1 MSMENTNE
9 EVLEETEQEELVE
22 APEQEENEQSE
33 EILAEKSKTKVKEGE
48 LPPALQKAID
58 KKKGKDDDDDDDDED
73 DDDEEED
80 ESVKKEEFK
89 IPLTKAG
96 MIKAL
101 FDRVSSMKKE
111 EVSTKWK
118 DLMGVAEASL
128 SVDDLG
134 GPTPSGPDDAD
145 PKTGD
150 PQPGKKKK
158 KIKVDIPKIDVK
170 EDIEALVQGEELSEE
185 FKTKAAT
192 IFEAAVHQKV
202 MEIATKKTE
211 DLEKEYQTNLQE
223 EIISFRDEL
232 TDKVDGYLNY
242 VVEEWMKEN
251 ELALE
256 GSLKGE
262 ITEEFIGGL
271 KDLFTEHYIE
281 VPDEKV
287 DIVESLYDKVEEL
300 EEKLNSQIEDNV
312 KTKDELNEYR
322 KDKILEEVCE
332 DLADT
337 QSEKMKT
344 LVDGVSYEDD
354 ADNFENKVK
363 TIKENYFPNQTKQ
376 DENVEQESDG
386 SEVEETPEMNTIMEA
401 YSKAIA
407 RK

>member
-1 MSMENTNE
+1 MSMENTNKE

-22 APEQEENEQSE
+22 APEQEENEQ
-33 EILAEKSKTKVKEGE
+33 AEVKEGE

-58 KKKGKDDDDDDDDED
+58 KKKGKDDDEDDDDED

-80 ESVKKEEFK
+80 ESVKKEELK
-89 IPLTKAG
+89 IPTTKAG

-101 FDRVSSMKKE
+101 FDKVNGMKKE
-111 EVSTKWK
+111 EVSARWK
-118 DLMGVAEASL
+118 NLMSVTEV

-158 KIKVDIPKIDVK
+158 KIKVVVPEINVK

-185 FKTKAAT
+185 FKAKAAT

-202 MEIATKKTE
+202 MEIATEKIDE
-211 DLEKEYQTNLQE
+211 LEKEYQTNLQE
-223 EIISFRDEL
+223 EIVSFRDEL

-251 ELALE
+251 ELVLE
-256 GSLKGE
+256 GSLRSE

-300 EEKLNSQIEDNV
+300 EEKLNSQIEENV

-337 QSEKMKT
+337 QSEKMKS
-344 LVDGVSYEDD
+344 LVDGVSYEND
-354 ADNFENKVK
+354 ADDFENKVK
-363 TIKENYFPNQTKQ
+363 TIKESYFPNQTKQ
-376 DENVEQESDG
+376 DANVEQESDG
-386 SEVEETPEMNTIMEA
+386 SEAEETPEMNNIMEA

>member
-1 MSMENTNE
+1 M
-9 EVLEETEQEELVE
+9 
-22 APEQEENEQSE
+22 
-33 EILAEKSKTKVKEGE
+33 
-48 LPPALQKAID
+48 
-58 KKKGKDDDDDDDDED
+58 
-73 DDDEEED
+73 
-80 ESVKKEEFK
+80 
-89 IPLTKAG
+89 
-96 MIKAL
+96 
-101 FDRVSSMKKE
+101 
-111 EVSTKWK
+111 
-118 DLMGVAEASL
+118 
-128 SVDDLG
+128 
-134 GPTPSGPDDAD
+134 
-145 PKTGD
+145 
-150 PQPGKKKK
+150 
-158 KIKVDIPKIDVK
+158 
-170 EDIEALVQGEELSEE
+170 
-185 FKTKAAT
+185 
-192 IFEAAVHQKV
+192 
-202 MEIATKKTE
+202 
-211 DLEKEYQTNLQE
+211 
-223 EIISFRDEL
+223 

-337 QSEKMKT
+337 QSEKMKS
-344 LVDGVSYEDD
+344 LVDGVSYENDTDD
-354 ADNFENKVK
+354 FENKVK
-363 TIKENYFPNQTKQ
+363 TIKESYFPNQTKQ
-376 DENVEQESDG
+376 DANVEQESDG
-386 SEVEETPEMNTIMEA
+386 SEAEETPEMSNIMEA

>member
-33 EILAEKSKTKVKEGE
+33 EILAEKSKAKVKEGE

-58 KKKGKDDDDDDDDED
+58 KKKGKDDDDEDDDED
-73 DDDEEED
+73 DDDEEEEE

-89 IPLTKAG
+89 IPPTKAG

-101 FDRVSSMKKE
+101 FDKVNGMKKE

-118 DLMGVAEASL
+118 ELMDVAEAE
-128 SVDDLG
+128 DLG
-134 GPTPSGPDDAD
+134 GETPQDAT
-145 PKTGD
+145 PFGD
-150 PQPGKKKK
+150 KGKIGKKKK
-158 KIKVDIPKIDVK
+158 KIKISVPEINVK
-170 EDIEALVQGEELSEE
+170 EDIDALVEGEELSDE
-185 FKTKAAT
+185 FKTKAST

-202 MEIATKKTE
+202 MEIATKKIDE
-211 DLEKEYQTNLQE
+211 LEKEYQTNLQE
-223 EIISFRDEL
+223 EIVSFRDEL
-232 TDKVDGYLNY
+232 ADKVDGYLNF

-251 ELALE
+251 ELALDS
-256 GSLKGE
+256 SLKSE
-262 ITEEFIGGL
+262 LTEEFMTGL

-281 VPDEKV
+281 VPDEKI

-300 EEKLNSQIEDNV
+300 EEKLNSQIDDNV
-312 KTKDELNEYR
+312 QVTSELNEYR
-322 KDKILEEVCE
+322 KNKILEEVCE

-337 QSEKMKT
+337 QSEKMKS
-344 LVDGVSYEDD
+344 LVEGVSYEDD
-354 ADNFENKVK
+354 ADDFENKIT
-363 TIKENYFPNQTKQ
+363 TIKESYFPNQTKQ
-376 DENVEQESDG
+376 DQNVDQESDV
-386 SEVEETPEMNTIMEA
+386 SEVEETPEMNNIMEA

>member
-1 MSMENTNE
+1 MATEENKTQE

-22 APEQEENEQSE
+22 APEQEDQSE
-33 EILAEKSKTKVKEGE
+33 EILAEKSKAKVKE
-48 LPPALQKAID
+48 
-58 KKKGKDDDDDDDDED
+58 DDDED
-73 DDDEEED
+73 EGEEESDDSDDDEEE
-80 ESVKKEEFK
+80 EEEEQVKKENFK
-89 IPLTKAG
+89 VPTTKAA

-101 FDRVSSMKKE
+101 FDKVNGMKKE
-111 EVSTKWK
+111 EVSSRWK
-118 DLMGVAEASL
+118 ELMSVAEAE
-128 SVDDLG
+128 DLG
-134 GPTPSGPDDAD
+134 GPTPDDSENTKD
-145 PKTGD
+145 EV
-150 PQPGKKKK
+150 GKSKK
-158 KIKVDIPKIDVK
+158 KIKISMPEINVK

-185 FKTKAAT
+185 FKTKAST

-202 MEIATKKTE
+202 MEVATEKID
-211 DLEKEYQTNLQE
+211 DLEKEYQSNLQE

-256 GSLKGE
+256 GSLRSE

-271 KDLFTEHYIE
+271 KDLFTDHYIE

-287 DIVESLYDKVEEL
+287 DIVEGLYDKVEEL
-300 EEKLNSQIEDNV
+300 EEKLNSQIEENV

-322 KDKILEEVCE
+322 KDKILDEVCE

-337 QSEKMKT
+337 QTEKMKSLVEGVT
-344 LVDGVSYEDD
+344 YEEDVDG
-354 ADNFENKVK
+354 FENKIK
-363 TIKENYFPNQTKQ
+363 TIKESYFPNGVKQ
-376 DENVEQESDG
+376 DENVEQEDVMAENTS
-386 SEVEETPEMNTIMEA
+386 EETPVEMSNIMEA